1 MSADWRSNIEMA
13 IKVVGLFAA
22 IFGVYK
28 YFDDI
33 AEARSLAARQAALA
47 YVVTYN
53 GPELKNHGQTLF
65 KFWVRNSDAVVFMQ
79 KNGMSNADY
88 RSFLLTAFEH
98 ADHPEQLLD
107 AVYALSTFYDQV
119 ELCRSARVCESTVV
133 QTHFCKNA
141 REFFRKYQPIFAQL
155 AVLSAVPDFGGG
167 ARALGQSC

>member
-1 MSADWRSNIEMA
+1 MSADWRSTIEVA

-33 AEARSLAARQAALA
+33 AEARRLAARQAALA
-47 YVVTYN
+47 YVATYN
-53 GPELKNHGQTLF
+53 GPELKSRSQTLF
-65 KFWVRNSDAVVFMQ
+65 EFWIRNSDAMVFMQ
-79 KNGMSNADY
+79 TNGMSDADY

-98 ADHPEQLLD
+98 DDHPEQLLD

-119 ELCRSARVCESTVV
+119 ELCRSARVCDTTVV
-133 QTHFCKNA
+133 QAHFCKNA
-141 REFFRKYQPIFAQL
+141 GEFSRKYQPIFAQL

-167 ARALGQSC
+167 TRTLGQSC